1 MSVRRACHTPRAPS
15 SGVAGTLHGPAIDLK
30 PQYQT
35 TTTGTL
41 PEWQTNVEGMER
53 AKAHVKKMETE
64 AEERVAAQFAK
75 LVTLEPW
82 KNAISDDEV
91 DAYARA
97 RGRFGSMLK
106 FYEGNKT
113 SFYPL
118 EATFIDTFVKHF
130 PMNEDEKR
138 IMENR
143 RAEIHSILRG
153 TSRPPR
159 NMEDSREYVDLLS
172 NSLAQ
177 IEKIFRFKFQRS

>member
-1 MSVRRACHTPRAPS
+1 MSVRRACHSARAPS

-53 AKAHVKKMETE
+53 ARARVNKADKE
-64 AEERVAAQFAK
+64 AEERVAAKFAK

-97 RGRFGSMLK
+97 RGRFESMLNLYK
-106 FYEGNKT
+106 GNKN

-118 EATFIDTFVKHF
+118 EETFIDTFVKHF

-143 RAEIHSILRG
+143 RAEIQSIRRG
-153 TSRPPR
+153 TPRPPR
-159 NMEDSREYVDLLS
+159 NLLS
-172 NSLAQ
+172 NFLAQ
-177 IEKIFRFKFQRS
+177 IKKIFTFKFQRS